1 MSHTRDIICH
11 PYAIFTGGGDSFKN
25 LVHNSVLNGHMRIEL
40 TSIRGTMLRRTS
52 RWEANNPRRQPIAPP
67 RERVQQVPDPCA
79 NRFGR
84 RVWQTDSPFIGIR
97 AESSEWESGH
107 RAPIEHLTLRKF
119 PCSRIPASTLRSWHP
134 ASPFTLGTPHG
145 HNQSIARAQRH
156 ARGFR
161 AAFCSRL

>member
-25 LVHNSVLNGHMRIEL
+25 LLHNSVLNGHMRIEL

-52 RWEANNPRRQPIAPP
+52 RWEANTPVASLSHHLVDDCSKCRTRAQIGSDVA
-67 RERVQQVPDPCA
+67 
-79 NRFGR
+79 FGR
-84 RVWQTDSPFIGIR
+84 RISRSIGIR

-119 PCSRIPASTLRSWHP
+119 PCSRIPASTLKSWHP
-134 ASPFTLGTPHG
+134 ASPFTLRTPHG
-145 HNQSIARAQRH
+145 HDQSIARARRH